1 VVVTLVEETLSVR
14 WELGTARDLWLMPPQ
29 EVALGISVTVS
40 VDLVILPLRA
50 ALSASS
56 LGNDM
61 VLWLLSLLRRALV
74 PEPEAVPVL
83 LPMLWVSVASLSEA
97 TAETPLLGVR
107 LVRVALTLVLSALS
121 VLIALSE
128 LPLLLTRT
136 CSGATECA
144 PPPPKLLLPMVA
156 PPLRPPFLTR
166 RLPKED
172 VLV

>member
-1 VVVTLVEETLSVR
+1 VVVILVEETLSVR

-40 VDLVILPLRA
+40 VDLAILPLRA

-61 VLWLLSLLRRALV
+61 DLWLLSLLRRALV

-97 TAETPLLGVR
+97 TAETPLLGVM
-107 LVRVALTLVLSALS
+107 LVRVALTLVLS

-128 LPLLLTRT
+128 LPLPLLLTRT

>member
-1 VVVTLVEETLSVR
+1 VVVILVEETLSVR
-14 WELGTARDLWLMPPQ
+14 WELGTARDLWLMPLQ
-29 EVALGISVTVS
+29 EVALGILATVS
-40 VDLVILPLRA
+40 VELVTLPLRA

-56 LGNDM
+56 HGNDM
-61 VLWLLSLLRRALV
+61 DLWLPSLLRRALV

-83 LPMLWVSVASLSEA
+83 LPMLWVSVATLSEA

-107 LVRVALTLVLSALS
+107 LVRVALVLSVLI

-144 PPPPKLLLPMVA
+144 PPPPKLLLLMVA

>member
-1 VVVTLVEETLSVR
+1 VVVILVEETLSVR

-29 EVALGISVTVS
+29 EVALGISATVS

-56 LGNDM
+56 LGSDM
-61 VLWLLSLLRRALV
+61 DLWLLSLLRRALV
-74 PEPEAVPVL
+74 PEPKAVPVL
-83 LPMLWVSVASLSEA
+83 LLMLWVSVATLSEA

-107 LVRVALTLVLSALS
+107 LVRVALVLSALS

-128 LPLLLTRT
+128 LLLPLTRT

-144 PPPPKLLLPMVA
+144 PPPPKLLLLMVA

>member
-61 VLWLLSLLRRALV
+61 DLWLLSLLRRALV

-83 LPMLWVSVASLSEA
+83 LPMLWVSVATLSEA

-107 LVRVALTLVLSALS
+107 LVRVALVLSVLI